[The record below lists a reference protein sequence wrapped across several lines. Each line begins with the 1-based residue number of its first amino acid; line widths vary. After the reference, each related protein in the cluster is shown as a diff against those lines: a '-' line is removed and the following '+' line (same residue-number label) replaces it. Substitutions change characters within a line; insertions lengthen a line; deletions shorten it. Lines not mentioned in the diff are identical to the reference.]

1 MPRIRGRPP
10 PQRREAGLSACRRKG
25 AGGGAPP
32 VPERFFASAAFRDGR
47 RCRSARSASAARTAG
62 ACGAPVSARK
72 KGPTVQPFRPADPA
86 AQYSSEGGDCR
97 TGSAV
102 TRKRGARRRN
112 GRPAYGMRR
121 AMPRRLRR
129 CGRWRSP
136 IRENRNLGFRFLHE
150 RRPGFE
156 RRRGAPPWASARRVP
171 PPENARPPPRGG
183 PLHPGGGGGGRKK
196 RPRAGGRP
204 PRRPA
209 PRASNEAGAPFM
221 RVQRAATP
229 PENRRSP
236 AAGTPPATRCRS
248 ASW

>member
-1 MPRIRGRPP
+1 MQPGCRPP
-10 PQRREAGLSACRRKG
+10 SRAPSPRRRRCREYEAGPPLQREAGLSACRRKG
-25 AGGGAPP
+25 AGDAPP

-102 TRKRGARRRN
+102 ARKWGARRRN
-112 GRPAYGMRR
+112 GRRAYSMRR

-156 RRRGAPPWASARRVP
+156 RSRGAFHA
-171 PPENARPPPRGG
+171 
-183 PLHPGGGGGGRKK
+183 
-196 RPRAGGRP
+196 
-204 PRRPA
+204 
-209 PRASNEAGAPFM
+209 
-221 RVQRAATP
+221 
-229 PENRRSP
+229 
-236 AAGTPPATRCRS
+236 RS
-248 ASW
+248 ACGYSSRKSTFTCRWNASCNEM